1 MINMTQTVPALVPA
15 TPEFREYTAAEKSTW
30 AKKNAADNAKYISDF
45 LGFPVS
51 PRLPFVLLQAARDV
65 CAAATDP
72 KKFITRLCQRG
83 DHYQNCIKVLATAI
97 VHYDLAANLVA
108 TRDKMGK
115 LQRCENDLFT
125 DRLGMAPRTVDNVIA
140 TIKEAGLYLSFEQR
154 ESTKEGHR
162 GRASIKRLNMGLFN
176 WLGLGREA
184 SVQRANAKQRQDIK
198 KVTKT
203 PTDVVLDSYR
213 TTAETVRVKRVNQR
227 AEAATARRV
236 AALADA
242 QKSNR
247 TAETLALLEQ
257 GMTREAI
264 QAHFDKTDDIPY

>member
-1 MINMTQTVPALVPA
+1 MNVNAPAVAATVTQ
-15 TPEFREYTAAEKSTW
+15 TPEFTPYTAAQTSAW
-30 AKKNAADNAKYISDF
+30 AKQNAADNAKYISDF

-83 DHYQNCIKVLATAI
+83 DHYVNCIKVLATAI

-108 TRDKMGK
+108 TRDPRGA

-125 DRLGMAPRTVDNVIA
+125 ARLGMAPRTVDNVIA
-140 TIKEAGLYLSFEQR
+140 SLKEAGLYLSFEQR
-154 ESTKEGHR
+154 EHTKEGHR
-162 GRASIKRLNMGLFN
+162 GRASIKRLNIGLFN

-184 SVQRANAKQRQDIK
+184 SIQRANAKQRQDIK

-203 PTDVVLDSYR
+203 PTDAALDSYR
-213 TTAETVRVKRVNQR
+213 
-227 AEAATARRV
+227 V
-236 AALADA
+236 A
-242 QKSNR
+242 
-247 TAETLALLEQ
+247 
-257 GMTREAI
+257 
-264 QAHFDKTDDIPY
+264 